1 MLHFAHIINPVNA
14 PQGTELY
21 RVQPIV
27 FRSMQVAQAQANGAR
42 VDLLAVCFPEDE
54 PVVPSYFTLLPFL
67 TRSVLDV
74 KGIKATKKLPFI
86 KEILEAL
93 AANTDAEYLIYTNA
107 DIILQPYFY
116 QVVAAYINQGHDALI
131 INRRRI
137 APIYD
142 SPDQLPLIWAQ
153 TGNPHPGYDCF
164 VFHRSLLNKFVLS
177 DIILGTPFIDA
188 TLAHNVF
195 AHSQSYLLLDHHH
208 LTAHLGMEV
217 MPERKKELYWHN
229 RNTFFKTILP
239 TLKPYLTDQKLPY
252 ASDSWIGKQL
262 RRVLNPAI
270 FTSLSVEL
278 EGKSKAEKIKWY
290 LNELRWTFLGKR

>member
-14 PQGTELY
+14 PLGTELH
-21 RVQPIV
+21 RVQPLV
-27 FRSMQVAQAQANGAR
+27 FRSMQVAQAQAKEAN
-42 VDLLAVCFPEDE
+42 VSLFAVCYPEDE
-54 PVVPSYFTLLPFL
+54 SAVPPYLSLLPFL
-67 TRSVLDV
+67 TRSILDV
-74 KGIKATKKLPFI
+74 AGIKANKKLPFV
-86 KEILEAL
+86 KDILDAL

-116 QVVAAYINQGHDALI
+116 QAATQYIQQGHDAVI

-142 SPDQLPLIWAQ
+142 SPDQLPLIWAE

-164 VFHRSLLNKFVLS
+164 VLHRSLLEKFTLG
-177 DIILGTPFIDA
+177 DIILGTPFIEA

-195 AHSQSYLLLDHHH
+195 AHSQNYLLLDHHH

-217 MPERKKELYWHN
+217 MPKRNEELYWHN
-229 RNTFFKTILP
+229 RNMFFKTVLP
-239 TLKPYLTDQKLPY
+239 ALKPHLTDQKLPY
-252 ASDSWIGKQL
+252 ANDSWLGKQV

-278 EGKSKAEKIKWY
+278 EGKSKAERLKWY
-290 LNELRWTFLGKR
+290 LNELRWAFLGKR